1 MKLTAKTL
9 YGLEKVLARE
19 LEILGATNVVIA
31 NRAVMF
37 NGDMELMYKV
47 NYCSRT
53 ALSVLKQIADFRI
66 RSVEDLYRNASK
78 VSWSEFMDADNT
90 FSVVPVVSSKIF
102 GHTGY
107 PGLVVKD
114 AVADYFRK
122 LTGRRPSVDAV
133 DPMVVINLHISNDQV
148 NISLDSSVIPL
159 FRRGYRTEQGIAP
172 LNEVLAAGIL
182 LIAGWDLS
190 TPLLDPMC
198 GSGTFSIEAGL
209 MANRIPPGKFRSFFG
224 FTKWKDFD
232 KSLLNK
238 VKLESDNQLIKST
251 VKILASDI
259 SELATGQARKNIA
272 NAGLSELISVEVSDF
287 NNIKPIDTGGYIFMN
302 PPYGKR
308 LRPEEMDNLYSM
320 IGSTLKH
327 SFPGHKAWIIT
338 VGNEY
343 LKYIGLKPKV
353 RYTLFNGAIE
363 CILAGYEL
371 YEGTM
376 KRGKDLKSL

>member
-259 SELATGQARKNIA
+259 SELATGQARINIA

-371 YEGTM
+371 YEGTR

>member
-1 MKLTAKTL
+1 
-9 YGLEKVLARE
+9 
-19 LEILGATNVVIA
+19 
-31 NRAVMF
+31 
-37 NGDMELMYKV
+37 
-47 NYCSRT
+47 
-53 ALSVLKQIADFRI
+53 
-66 RSVEDLYRNASK
+66 
-78 VSWSEFMDADNT
+78 
-90 FSVVPVVSSKIF
+90 
-102 GHTGY
+102 
-107 PGLVVKD
+107 
-114 AVADYFRK
+114 
-122 LTGRRPSVDAV
+122 
-133 DPMVVINLHISNDQV
+133 MVVINLHISNDQV

-259 SELATGQARKNIA
+259 SELATGQARINIA

-287 NNIKPIDTGGYIFMN
+287 NNIKPTDTGGYIFMN

-371 YEGTM
+371 YEGTR

>member
-114 AVADYFRK
+114 AVVDYFRK

-259 SELATGQARKNIA
+259 SELATGQARINIA

-287 NNIKPIDTGGYIFMN
+287 NNIKPTDTGGYIFMN

-371 YEGTM
+371 YEGTR